1 MWLVIILMEQIVL
14 CLMELLY
21 TDIYNAAQQD
31 AKQKHYFIFPLMDMW
46 VPHIHLMPSVPNQV
60 ANYLKGTGF

>member
-1 MWLVIILMEQIVL
+1 
-14 CLMELLY
+14 MELLY

-46 VPHIHLMPSVPNQV
+46 VPQIARKDIVISCLLFPTKSHLCVSQD
-60 ANYLKGTGF
+60 AG